1 MVHDNASAMLPTATF
16 VLLLCRYTVAFVAL
30 AVIAVSKG
38 RLLPG
43 RERDGAV
50 R

>member
-1 MVHDNASAMLPTATF
+1 MVRDNVSAMLPTATF
-16 VLLLCRYTVAFVAL
+16 VLLLCRYTMAFVAL

-38 RLLPG
+38 RFLSG
-43 RERDGAV
+43 RGRDGAV